1 MLHITVAIAL
11 VLVTMLCGWQAWRRV
26 RDEPRRLANAAWI
39 GGTAALL
46 AITLTVLG
54 DATLAGA
61 AFIVLICSPL
71 LVLGLVGFLLWNGS
85 VMLRRE
91 SHSLGNSLSLL
102 AGLGLVAAM
111 ALSVWLATVSREW
124 LPVSLWIVM
133 AGGWVA
139 TLFFGYLGYSGFYQL
154 LVRRQHPDFIVALGS
169 GLIGSR
175 VPPLLASRIDRA
187 LQILRSEQ
195 AAGRNPVLVMSGGQG
210 RDELTSEASA
220 MGEYAVGKGLATQS
234 LLLEQR
240 SRTTAENLRYTHELV
255 RADPRL
261 GPDATGLAVT
271 SSYHAMRAAILAR
284 RLGLPVQV
292 AGAPTAGYFWP
303 SAVLREF
310 VAVLRETLRW
320 QLIAFLVVTLP
331 LPAMLAVALW

>member
-1 MLHITVAIAL
+1 MLHLTVAIAL
-11 VLVTMLCGWQAWRRV
+11 VLATLLCGWQAWRRV

-39 GGTAALL
+39 GATAALL
-46 AITLTVLG
+46 AVTLTVLG
-54 DATLAGA
+54 DATLAGVA
-61 AFIVLICSPL
+61 VLVLILSPL

-85 VMLRRE
+85 VMLRKE
-91 SHSLGNSLSLL
+91 SPSLGNSLSLL
-102 AGLGLVAAM
+102 AGVGLIAAM
-111 ALSVWLATVSREW
+111 VLSLWLATISREW
-124 LPVSLWIVM
+124 VPVSLWIVM
-133 AGGWVA
+133 SGGWLA
-139 TLFFGYLGYSGFYQL
+139 TLFFGYLGYSAFYQL
-154 LVRRQHPDFIVALGS
+154 LVRRQHPDFIVTLGS
-169 GLIGSR
+169 GLIGNR
-175 VPPLLASRIDRA
+175 VPPLLAGRIDRA

-220 MGEYAVGKGLATQS
+220 MGQYAVGKGLATQS